1 MEFSQ
6 PSAEYPPFN
15 ELGVIFGISFGPL
28 VIHTIL
34 YVVVF
39 SQLFL

>member
-15 ELGVIFGISFGPL
+15 ELGVIFGISVEPL
-28 VIHTIL
+28 AVHTVL
-34 YVVVF
+34 YMVVL